1 MAFPSLSGTP
11 LQGLTQR
18 SATSFGSASQPS
30 GAPPHR
36 LLQPS
41 EGDHQLEK
49 LEFALAVA
57 LTKGDEQR
65 AAVLRQ
71 RILEL
76 GGNSE
81 EPGT

>member
-1 MAFPSLSGTP
+1 MAFPSVSGSP

-18 SATSFGSASQPS
+18 SAAGYGSAAQAS

-57 LTKGDEQR
+57 LTKGDEPR
-65 AAVLRQ
+65 AAALRQ